1 MGAMEIA
8 IIAGLVV
15 LLFGYKLIPKLTRS
29 LGIGVGEFK
38 KSFKEAAKRPDP
50 ISSSENKDRDR
61 EADGGRERK

>member
-1 MGAMEIA
+1 MEIA

-38 KSFKEAAKRPDP
+38 KSFKEAAKRPDS
-50 ISSSENKDRDR
+50 ISSSEKKDLDKETDVR
-61 EADGGRERK
+61 GERK

>member
-1 MGAMEIA
+1 MEIA

-38 KSFKEAAKRPDP
+38 KSFKEAAKGVDSL
-50 ISSSENKDRDR
+50 SSSEKKDLDKETDVR
-61 EADGGRERK
+61 GERK